1 MSVAWPKSVNKLCI
15 IDQCI
20 DQYTKLKQEEY
31 NAKATGEMLP
41 EIDPRL
47 EEIVNRVIEDLN
59 PTQYKTAVG
68 IAIQT
73 RRLDVLERTIKEA
86 VSLRYSIN
94 SKFTGIKNQT
104 DKRV

>member
-1 MSVAWPKSVNKLCI
+1 
-15 IDQCI
+15 
-20 DQYTKLKQEEY
+20 
-31 NAKATGEMLP
+31 MLP

-86 VSLRYSIN
+86 VSLRHFIN
-94 SKFTGIKNQT
+94 
-104 DKRV
+104 